1 MELPG
6 EIFGMMKPEHGTV
19 PPAGKAML
27 APQPPRVGAGRVRML
42 SLLLRLCRKKW
53 MIHAATRMACLLRE
67 GVVVVVVVVEVEGR
81 LHPLYGDRN
90 TR

>member
-1 MELPG
+1 
-6 EIFGMMKPEHGTV
+6 
-19 PPAGKAML
+19 
-27 APQPPRVGAGRVRML
+27 
-42 SLLLRLCRKKW
+42 

-67 GVVVVVVVVEVEGR
+67 GEGVVVVVVEVEGR